1 MTRSARVYG
10 GQTAEQR
17 HTERRTQL
25 IEAALRIWAK
35 EGWTAVTM
43 RRVCSVARLT
53 DRYFY
58 ESFADREALLAAAWD
73 SLRQDTLQVI
83 MAATFAEPEATA
95 A

>member
-1 MTRSARVYG
+1 MYGVPMTRSARVYG

-17 HTERRTQL
+17 HTERRKQL
-25 IEAALRIWAK
+25 IEAALRIWSE

-73 SLRQDTLQVI
+73 FLRQDTCLLYTSRCV
-83 MAATFAEPEATA
+83 
-95 A
+95 